1 MPRSNNIANIMMP
14 TGNVTGTAP
23 VALVKPASA
32 WIDGLGR
39 IETAKIKAAAI
50 WRRRQRENGQPPD
63 SREASYGDAARRQIV
78 DPVTILAAGYNFC
91 S

>member
-14 TGNVTGTAP
+14 TGNVDGSVPVP

-32 WIDGLGR
+32 WIDRLGR

-50 WRRRQRENGQPPD
+50 WRRRQKENYQPPA
-63 SREASYGDAARRQIV
+63 SR
-78 DPVTILAAGYNFC
+78 
-91 S
+91 